1 MWARACSRI
10 RLTSGRRYASRFAET
25 SLVTP
30 KLESKLKTLAERH
43 ESLIAKLNHTESM
56 EASAIAS
63 VFKEAAELSQL
74 TTLYG
79 EWNRANT
86 DLDELFN
93 LLSSSSND
101 EDMLE
106 MAREEH
112 QGLSETLQRIEM
124 DIVTELVP
132 KDSADEGSAILE
144 IRAGAGGDEAAL
156 FAAEMTKMYER
167 FAQERRWK
175 WELLSCSELEGTA
188 KGFKDV
194 TVNIA
199 GKSVFG
205 QLKYESGV
213 HRVQRVPATESQGR
227 IHTSTITVAILPQ
240 PTEVDVQIKDAD
252 LRIDVYRSSGAGGQ
266 HVNTTDSAVRITH
279 IPTGMTVAMQDERS
293 QHKNKLKAMKV
304 LRAKIYEQERLKT
317 DLARRDSRNKQI
329 GSGDRSEKIR
339 TYNFPQNRVTDH
351 RINLTLYELE
361 LIMTGQ
367 NLPNIID
374 RLKLHYDTEAL
385 LAINDE

>member
-1 MWARACSRI
+1 MWARACFRI
-10 RLTSGRRYASRFAET
+10 RLPSGRRYASRFAET

-30 KLESKLKTLAERH
+30 QLESKLKTLAERH

-56 EASAIAS
+56 ETAAIAS
-63 VFKEAAELSQL
+63 VSKEAAELSQL

-112 QGLSETLQRIEM
+112 QGLTETLQRIEM

-175 WELLSCSELEGTA
+175 WELLSCSELEGGA
-188 KGFKDV
+188 KGYKDV

-240 PTEVDVQIKDAD
+240 PTEVDVQIKDSD

-317 DLARRDSRNKQI
+317 DMARRDSRNKQI

-339 TYNFPQNRVTDH
+339 TYNYPQNRVTDH

-374 RLKLHYDTEAL
+374 RLKIHYDTEAL
-385 LAINDE
+385 LAINVE

>member
-1 MWARACSRI
+1 
-10 RLTSGRRYASRFAET
+10 LAES

-30 KLESKLKTLAERH
+30 QLESKLKTLSERH
-43 ESLIAKLNHTESM
+43 DSLLSKLNNSQSLDNAT
-56 EASAIAS
+56 IAS
-63 VFKEAAELSQL
+63 VSKEASDLAQLS
-74 TTLYG
+74 TLYS
-79 EWNRANT
+79 EWTRTNT
-86 DLDELFN
+86 DLEDLFN
-93 LLSSSSND
+93 LLSTSSND
-101 EDMLE
+101 QDMLD

-112 QGLSETLQRIEM
+112 EELTNTLQKLEK
-124 DIVTELVP
+124 DIVSELVP
-132 KDSADEGSAILE
+132 KDTADEGSAILE

-156 FAAEMTKMYER
+156 FAGEMVKMYER

-175 WELLSCSELEGTA
+175 WELLASSELEGGS
-188 KGFKDV
+188 KGYKDV

-199 GKSVFG
+199 GKNVFG

-240 PTEVDVQIKDAD
+240 PTEVEVQLKDSD

-279 IPTGMTVAMQDERS
+279 IPSGMVVAMQDERS
-293 QHKNKLKAMKV
+293 QHKNKLKALKV

-317 DLARRDSRNKQI
+317 DHARRDSRNKQI

-339 TYNFPQNRVTDH
+339 TYNYPQNRVTDH
-351 RINLTLYELE
+351 RINLTLYELD

-385 LAINDE
+385 LAISDIEQ